1 MPQRPSCSSSV
12 PATRDARHPHP
23 RSVSTQVTCV
33 PAHGDTN
40 PGNGAFR
47 LTPGFPTIGAGTNA
61 RVRAPSNSGESHGQ
75 KDLPADR
82 MAAIMPADG
91 GGAHARAEANRVA
104 DQQSTPSTYMTL
116 AS

>member
-1 MPQRPSCSSSV
+1 MPQRHSRSSSV
-12 PATRDARHPHP
+12 PATRDARHPHGP
-23 RSVSTQVTCV
+23 QF
-33 PAHGDTN
+33 A
-40 PGNGAFR
+40 
-47 LTPGFPTIGAGTNA
+47 LTNA

-104 DQQSTPSTYMTL
+104 DQQSTPSTYIKFKLGAAKRDTL
-116 AS
+116 C